1 MMCHL
6 LAVKTLIQILKIQV
20 REKKQVLK
28 YFLVVSYVVKKTVTR
43 VFYNEVYNEND

>member
-28 YFLVVSYVVKKTVTR
+28 YFLVVSYVVKR
-43 VFYNEVYNEND
+43 LLFYNEVYNEND